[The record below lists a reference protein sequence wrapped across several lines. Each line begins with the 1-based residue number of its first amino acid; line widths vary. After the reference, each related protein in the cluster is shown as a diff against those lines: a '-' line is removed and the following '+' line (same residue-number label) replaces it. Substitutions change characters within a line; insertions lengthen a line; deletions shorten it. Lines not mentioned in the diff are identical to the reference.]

1 MERDPMQNVP
11 PIPFTWMPEAVLSY
25 AEGSIE
31 RRLLEND
38 PEALGQVFRWIA
50 STLTSPQF
58 WSLRSEWRDL
68 HQEVVTRVV
77 ESLRHGRFDASRE
90 FHSYVQ
96 GVARYTALQAL
107 TARPQRSSN
116 DLDGL
121 VSEKSPSAEERTENR
136 QLVRRVLERASEECR
151 ELIRAYFLEER
162 SYAEIADGL
171 ALPVGTVKSR
181 LFRCLESARL
191 SIQGRSLRRLG
202 KASNEKAG

>member
-1 MERDPMQNVP
+1 MQNVP
-11 PIPFTWMPEAVLSY
+11 PIPLTWMPEAILSY

-77 ESLRHGRFDASRE
+77 ESLRHGRFDSSRE

-116 DLDGL
+116 EVDGL
-121 VSEKSPSAEERTENR
+121 PSEKSPTAEERTANR
-136 QLVRRVLERASEECR
+136 QLVRRILERASEECR

-171 ALPVGTVKSR
+171 VLPVGTVKSR
-181 LFRCLESARL
+181 LFRCLESARQ
-191 SIQGRSLRRLG
+191 SIHRRPVQRVQ
-202 KASNEKAG
+202 KPSV